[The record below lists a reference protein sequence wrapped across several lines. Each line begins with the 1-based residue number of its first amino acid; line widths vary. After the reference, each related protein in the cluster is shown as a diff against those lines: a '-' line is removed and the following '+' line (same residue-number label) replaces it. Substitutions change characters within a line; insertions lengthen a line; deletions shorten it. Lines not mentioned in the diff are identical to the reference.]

1 VHTWK
6 YGLPSGPLLLS
17 ECHGSY
23 LDRVRGKRVSALL
36 QISLYGCHSLSP
48 LSSGELPLYRPYF
61 QNILNIYKE
70 MTSSYVHLEIT
81 PSNARDTEVL
91 GSERVALGAFK
102 WSYIAR

>member
-1 VHTWK
+1 
-6 YGLPSGPLLLS
+6 
-17 ECHGSY
+17 
-23 LDRVRGKRVSALL
+23 
-36 QISLYGCHSLSP
+36 
-48 LSSGELPLYRPYF
+48 
-61 QNILNIYKE
+61 